1 MSLARVIPPTETT
14 KLGIELLASV
24 SKVDNVMMTNASEDM
39 ELKTFRVSQ
48 HSLCIPGAVN
58 LTCKKK
64 KKKKEGEINKDYKR
78 SGL

>member
-48 HSLCIPGAVN
+48 HSLCIPGAV
-58 LTCKKK
+58 KKRK
-64 KKKKEGEINKDYKR
+64 KRKQRRRD
-78 SGL
+78 

>member
-1 MSLARVIPPTETT
+1 MIPPTETT

-64 KKKKEGEINKDYKR
+64 KKKKRNKEGEINKDTSDLGYK
-78 SGL
+78 